1 VRESKG
7 AFPTQGKRPFL
18 FSGGEGAV
26 NRIEQIKS
34 EKDGLDVGADIPRF
48 AELGPEAIADGDIE
62 RLKWWGVFLRKHTP
76 GHFMMRIRIPNGMTD
91 AVQLRTIGALANQ
104 HGRGLADITTRQ
116 QMQLRWLTI
125 ADIPV
130 VLERLRAV
138 GLLTLQTG
146 MDNIRNVV
154 GCPVAGLTR
163 NELFDASP
171 VARAFSEA
179 FVGDRA
185 FTNLPRKFNVT
196 ITGCRERCTHA
207 ETQDLA
213 LVPATREVDGA
224 TVAGFNVLVGGKQG
238 SGGYRIA
245 APLDVFV
252 TPDEA
257 VAVCRA
263 IVLLFRD
270 HGSREAR
277 NKIRLA
283 FLLEAWGEARFRSA
297 LEGRLGHEL
306 ARAGADARTAKATDH
321 VGIFRQQRAG
331 LNYAGLLVPVGRV
344 SGDQLI
350 ELARLAEKYGTG
362 DVRLTPDQN
371 VVIPHVPDPKVGNLT
386 TEPLLKVLRYDPSEI
401 MRGLVSCTGIEFCNL
416 AVIETKARALQIAR
430 TLESKVHH
438 GRPLRIHWSG
448 CPAGCGN
455 HAVADIGL
463 LGVKVNVDGK
473 PVDAV
478 DVFVGGSSGPQAT
491 HGLRVLEGVPCA
503 SLPQVLEGLIRHYEP
518 EKVRRQLRALA
529 AAPAPAPPAAA
540 AAPPVDARHEP
551 RPLIAAGELAEGAG
565 KALTVN
571 GVEVAVFRHQGRLY
585 ALQNACPHAG
595 GELAGGELAG
605 DEVVCPLHGHRFN
618 VKTGSCSTDPAL
630 CAKTFPVVPH
640 AGGHTIDA

>member
-1 VRESKG
+1 
-7 AFPTQGKRPFL
+7 L
-18 FSGGEGAV
+18 FRAWEDGV

-34 EKDGLDVGADIPRF
+34 EKNGLDVGADLPRF
-48 AELGPEAIADGDIE
+48 AELGADAIPEGDVE

-76 GHFMMRIRIPNGMTD
+76 GHFMMRIRIPNGITD
-91 AVQLRTIGALANQ
+91 AAQLRTLGALANQ
-104 HGRGLADITTRQ
+104 YGRGLADITTRQ
-116 QMQLRWLTI
+116 QIQLRWITI
-125 ADIPV
+125 ADVPT
-130 VLERLRAV
+130 VLETLRGV
-138 GLLTLQTG
+138 GLVTLQTG
-146 MDNIRNVV
+146 MDNIRNIV
-154 GCPVAGLTR
+154 GCAVAGLTR
-163 NELFDASP
+163 NELLDASP
-171 VARAFSEA
+171 TARAFSDL

-196 ITGCRERCTHA
+196 ITGCRENCTHA

-213 LVPATREVDGA
+213 LVPATRDDGGA
-224 TVAGFNVLVGGKQG
+224 TLTGFNVLVGGKNG
-238 SGGYRIA
+238 SGGYRVA

-257 VAVCRA
+257 VAVCRE

-283 FLLEAWGEARFRSA
+283 FLLEEWGEARFRSA
-297 LEGRLGHEL
+297 LEARLGREL
-306 ARAGADARTAKATDH
+306 ARAGADARLPKSTDH

-331 LNYAGLLVPVGRV
+331 LNYAGLLVPVGRI
-344 SGDQLI
+344 SGDQLV

-371 VVIPHVPDPKVGNLT
+371 VIVPNVPDTKIGNLT

-416 AVIETKARALQIAR
+416 AVIETKSRALSIAR

-438 GRPLRIHWSG
+438 GKPIRIHWSG

-455 HAVADIGL
+455 HTVADIGL

-473 PVDAV
+473 AVDAV
-478 DVFVGGSSGPQAT
+478 DVFLGGASGPQAQP
-491 HGLRVLEGVPCA
+491 GLRVLESVPCT

-518 EKVRRQLRALA
+518 DKVRRQLRALPPA
-529 AAPAPAPPAAA
+529 ATPAAA
-540 AAPPVDARHEP
+540 AAPSPAVETRTDT
-551 RPLIAAGELAEGAG
+551 RPLIAAGDLAEGTG
-565 KALTVN
+565 KALTVA
-571 GVEVAVFRHQGRLY
+571 GVEVAVFRHEGRLY

-605 DEVVCPLHGHRFN
+605 GEVVCPLHGYRFD
-618 VKTGSCSTDPAL
+618 VKTGACSTDPAL
-630 CAKTFPVVPH
+630 CAKTFPVRAQ
-640 AGGHTIDA
+640 AGGYTIDV